1 MTIQVANAERIQESL
16 AEAGLILPGP
26 AEEPLEDFKPTVN
39 LEVSYTDEPF
49 ELGAS
54 FPASECKVA
63 PAIAFAP
70 EVHSLATNRF
80 GAMLTDSPTRVTT
93 SGPGP
98 HTH

>member
-1 MTIQVANAERIQESL
+1 MSQVANAEKIQEAL

-63 PAIAFAP
+63 PSIAFAP
-70 EVHSLATNRF
+70 EVR
-80 GAMLTDSPTRVTT
+80 LTIYRW
-93 SGPGP
+93 
-98 HTH
+98 